1 MQVPCSAGCASRIL
15 RYGTSTSEGRGDG
28 GCRSVII
35 VTWREWKPGG
45 RCSARNTSMPRW
57 RTSRLSPSP
66 SASWSRSSAGTRS
79 GTVPALAG
87 RRAACSTWP
96 CSRLCASGAS
106 SVCTCAE
113 PSRTA
118 VPPTTSGKCCCRCRC
133 TAAFPPG
140 SKHSRTPPRSWT
152 PAARSPPMPSPNR
165 GPERP
170 AGMPAEAE
178 TFGTEVAGF
187 VGAGAMGAPMIAAI
201 AAGGF
206 RLRVFDAEPS
216 RAQAAVDTARRGRD
230 DADCA
235 TVGTLA
241 EMAGCDLVIT
251 MLPDGSAVEQ
261 VAGERGLAALLRPG
275 SLVVDMSS
283 SAPAQTL
290 ALHQTLT
297 ARGLRL
303 MDAPVSGGVARAR
316 DRALTIIAGGDPP
329 DLAYARPV
337 LQTMGSAIYHVGG
350 TGSGHAA
357 KALNNVLSACGLLIS
372 VEAIEA
378 GRRFGLEPEV
388 LLDL

>member
-1 MQVPCSAGCASRIL
+1 
-15 RYGTSTSEGRGDG
+15 
-28 GCRSVII
+28 
-35 VTWREWKPGG
+35 
-45 RCSARNTSMPRW
+45 
-57 RTSRLSPSP
+57 
-66 SASWSRSSAGTRS
+66 
-79 GTVPALAG
+79 
-87 RRAACSTWP
+87 
-96 CSRLCASGAS
+96 
-106 SVCTCAE
+106 
-113 PSRTA
+113 
-118 VPPTTSGKCCCRCRC
+118 
-133 TAAFPPG
+133 
-140 SKHSRTPPRSWT
+140 
-152 PAARSPPMPSPNR
+152 MPSPNR

-388 LLDL
+388 LLDLVNHSTGRNHATETKIAQFVLSGKYDSGFRARLMLKDLGIADGLFAETGVRADLSSALRQAWEALTLALPDDADQTEIARIVADSGR